1 MRAFAAASADTRVSL
16 HTQAMQ
22 AHRGA
27 WRDRRVSVPA
37 VAVLA
42 TCAALLP
49 TAGGFA
55 PRVVAA
61 PCGACGG
68 ALARLTLGTP
78 GGRGVR
84 EPMRPHG
91 HLRGPARRKMVRW
104 SLVSVQGA
112 PRRSPA
118 STDVRRARAAGP
130 AAARAGSAPSMQWR
144 RLAVGAAVT
153 RTVAVLLAA
162 EGQAGAGDPGGP
174 AAAAAGGRGGEE
186 PGAAEGKVASRGLAK
201 KLKAAGMGSRLGASR
216 PANTSTARNS
226 AGAGTDTHL
235 TDTGALRPANT
246 SAGRHSAGAGT
257 APAAGGAGA
266 GGAAAAGGGGAKS
279 KIEKVAGTVT
289 LSAADQEQALEKK
302 RLLAEKAEEGGV
314 PSALKKE
321 VAEGR
326 YLSSL
331 YRCVG
336 DGRHLSR

>member
-1 MRAFAAASADTRVSL
+1 M
-16 HTQAMQ
+16 
-22 AHRGA
+22 
-27 WRDRRVSVPA
+27 
-37 VAVLA
+37 AVLA

-246 SAGRHSAGAGT
+246 STASAGGTPRTETGALRPANTSAGRHSAGAGT

-331 YRCVG
+331 YR
-336 DGRHLSR
+336 